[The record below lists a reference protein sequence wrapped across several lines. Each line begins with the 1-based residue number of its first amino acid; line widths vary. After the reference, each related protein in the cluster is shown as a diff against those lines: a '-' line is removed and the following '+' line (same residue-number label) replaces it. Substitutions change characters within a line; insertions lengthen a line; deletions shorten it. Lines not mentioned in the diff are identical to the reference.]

1 MESNHGAAL
10 KPGGGKAFRKSPP
23 PRPTTS
29 LLRVIRNLPIGAL
42 VLLAVLL
49 ILIGYPVFLLVTTSL
64 QVTSAQGVQGW
75 GLDNYAT
82 LFQHFD
88 WISHTLYVAIAS
100 TALATVLAVSLAWI
114 LNRTAIP
121 FRNLFETLIPIPY
134 YMTPLIGGLAWSAL
148 GEPHSGLINR
158 AYEVITGANTPII
171 NITSALGIVFVMAL
185 FEMPAAYL
193 MIAAAM
199 RGMDPSL
206 EEGSSVLGGGKFVT
220 AWKVTLPLLKP
231 AILSAALFLFTMSL
245 GAFAIPAVLGTSSR
259 FYVVTTAIYV
269 LFQGFPPNYP
279 LAAAMG
285 VVLILFTCLAL
296 WFYARAVGKRSYSV
310 ISGRMYRQRLIKMG
324 KWTPLLVIVCIVYVL
339 VGVVLP
345 LCVLAYAS
353 IQPGDIFGFNPANW
367 TLEHYRYILFEY
379 EPTRQALWN
388 SVLLGALTGT
398 VGVVLAGLV
407 SWVVMRTKVVG
418 RRVLEY
424 LAMFPQALP
433 GLVFAA
439 GLLWAWMILPGGL
452 EGTIWILLLA
462 YVTIFLPLGVR
473 GLSGVMVQVDRS
485 LEEASRVLGGSW
497 LRTTWKITLPLLR
510 PGIAAT
516 WMLLFISAIR
526 EVSSSMLL
534 SSPKSRVLGPTIYS
548 FWESGGMAQVSALAV
563 VQTIVILA
571 ALILMRRFVEN
582 KFIN

>member
-1 MESNHGAAL
+1 MESNYRVTLAARDGGQ
-10 KPGGGKAFRKSPP
+10 KPPLVQPSAPFIRKLRRLPVGVLI
-23 PRPTTS
+23 
-29 LLRVIRNLPIGAL
+29 LLALL
-42 VLLAVLL
+42 VL
-49 ILIGYPVFLLVTTSL
+49 LIGYPVFLLVTTSL
-64 QVTSAQGVQGW
+64 QVTNAQGVQGW
-75 GLDNYAT
+75 GLGNYVS
-82 LFQHFD
+82 LLHHLD
-88 WISHTLYVAIAS
+88 WISHTLIVAIFS
-100 TALATVLAVSLAWI
+100 TALATALAVVLSWI

-121 FRNLFETLIPIPY
+121 CRGLFETLIPIPY
-134 YMTPLIGGLAWSAL
+134 YMTPLVGGLAWSAL
-148 GEPHSGLINR
+148 GAPQSGLINR
-158 AYEVITGANTPII
+158 VFQSITGSSVSVI
-171 NITSALGIVFVMAL
+171 NITSELGIIFVMAS

-206 EEGSSVLGGGKFVT
+206 EEGSAVLGGGKFVT
-220 AWKVTLPLLKP
+220 AWKVTVPLIKP

-259 FYVVTTAIYV
+259 FYVVTTAIFV
-269 LFQGFPPNYP
+269 LFEGFPPNYP
-279 LAAAMG
+279 LAAALG
-285 VVLILFTCLAL
+285 VVLILFTVIAL
-296 WFYARAVGKRSYSV
+296 WLYTRAIGKRSYSV

-324 KWTPLLVIVCIVYVL
+324 KWTPLLIGICVVYIL

-345 LCVLAYAS
+345 LGVLIYAS
-353 IQPGDIFGFNPANW
+353 IQPGDVIQFDPARL
-367 TLEHYRYILFEY
+367 TLSHYYYILFEY
-379 EPTRQALWN
+379 APTRQALWN

-398 VGVVLAGLV
+398 VGVILAGLI
-407 SWVVMRTKVVG
+407 SWAVMRTKVFG
-418 RRVLEY
+418 RRLLEY
-424 LAMFPQALP
+424 IAMFPQAIP

-452 EGTIWILLLA
+452 AGTIWLLLLA

-473 GLSGVMVQVDRS
+473 GLSGVIIQIDNS
-485 LEEASRVLGGSW
+485 LEEASRVLGGGW

-510 PGIAAT
+510 PGIAAS

-563 VQTIVILA
+563 VQTVIILV
-571 ALILMRRFVEN
+571 ALILMRYFVEN
-582 KFIN
+582 KFNH